1 MGAARFFVYGTLM
14 PGEPLWPVLLPYAS
28 SWRPAT
34 AAGRMWDTGRGYPA
48 VRFAPGV
55 TDRIPGVVVDIRPD
69 RLTEAVEVVDR
80 VEEVG
85 VLYRRVEVTTS
96 GGAAMAYEWLGP
108 TDAMSPLAGGW
119 QEAARRRR

>member
-1 MGAARFFVYGTLM
+1 
-14 PGEPLWPVLLPYAS
+14 
-28 SWRPAT
+28 
-34 AAGRMWDTGRGYPA
+34 
-48 VRFAPGV
+48 
-55 TDRIPGVVVDIRPD
+55 VVDIRPD